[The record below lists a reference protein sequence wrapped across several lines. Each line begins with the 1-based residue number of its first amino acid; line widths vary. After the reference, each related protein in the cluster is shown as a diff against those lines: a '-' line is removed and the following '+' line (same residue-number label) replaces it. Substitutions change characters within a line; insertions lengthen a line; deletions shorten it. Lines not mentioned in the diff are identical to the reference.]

1 MLRPMLL
8 AKIHRATVT
17 AADLHYV
24 GSITVDADLLDAA
37 DLLPGQQVDVVDVTN
52 GARLTTYLI
61 AGERGRGT
69 VGING
74 AAAHHIQLGDVVIII
89 GYGMLEDAEA
99 RTRAP
104 RVVFVDADNRIVQLG
119 TDPGDVPLGFGLM
132 PSGVGRS

>member
-8 AKIHRATVT
+8 GKIHRATVT

-24 GSITVDADLLDAA
+24 GSITIDADLLDAA

-69 VGING
+69 VVING
-74 AAAHHIQLGDVVIII
+74 AAAHHIHPGDVVIII

-132 PSGVGRS
+132 PSGIGRS

>member
-1 MLRPMLL
+1 MLL
-8 AKIHRATVT
+8 GKIHRATVT

-74 AAAHHIQLGDVVIII
+74 AAAHHIQPGDVVIII

-132 PSGVGRS
+132 PSGIGRS